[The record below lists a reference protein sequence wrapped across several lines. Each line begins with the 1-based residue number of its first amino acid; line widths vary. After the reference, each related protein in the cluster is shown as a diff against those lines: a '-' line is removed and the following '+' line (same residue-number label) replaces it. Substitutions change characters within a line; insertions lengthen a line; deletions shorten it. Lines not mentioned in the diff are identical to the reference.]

1 MNPVN
6 YRHSQRRVRLAL
18 HGLILLLITAAV
30 GGALIPSPLYP
41 GTSVDPAPPTSS
53 IGALT
58 TQLGGPDL
66 LGTAISISQA
76 VYPAAAR
83 ARAVILV
90 PEDDWRA
97 GLVAAAL
104 TGSPVNAPILP
115 VPAGPMPSEAVEEI
129 ERLNPRGISGDGGIQ
144 VLAVGNVDPQVL
156 DQVNQ
161 MGLRLRKIDGA
172 TPAVLAERVD
182 HYRAILTGNHPDQV
196 LIVPVD
202 FPEYATIAASWA
214 AQSGHPI
221 LFVQGATLPLATR
234 NALDLRPTEA
244 FMYVL
249 GPEKILPRDVAEA
262 MVFFGHVQ
270 RIPGDDPFEM
280 ATAFARYTDR
290 GTLLPWWFGA
300 TPRIFGWG
308 VSGPGHHFIF
318 VNIEEPMHAVIA
330 SGLSSRGT
338 HGPLLWI
345 EKDHVPEPTTE
356 FLATT
361 RPAGGPRPDP
371 LLNRGWLIGAENS
384 ITLATRH
391 RIDKQ
396 LRAVRPQEALIHH
409 E

>member
-18 HGLILLLITAAV
+18 YGLILLLITTAV

-41 GTSVDPAPPTSS
+41 ETSADPAPTNA

-66 LGTAISISQA
+66 LATGISISRA
-76 VYPAAAR
+76 VYPGAAR

-104 TGSPVNAPILP
+104 TGPPVTGPILP
-115 VPAGPMPSEAVEEI
+115 MPAGPMPPEAVEEI

-144 VLAVGNVDPQVL
+144 VLAVGAVDEKVL
-156 DQVNQ
+156 NQ
-161 MGLRLRKIDGA
+161 ISKMGLRYRTIDGA
-172 TPAVLAERVD
+172 TPAELAARAD

-196 LIVPVD
+196 LLVPVD
-202 FPEYATIAASWA
+202 FPEYAMIAASWA

-221 LFVQGATLPLATR
+221 LFVEGATLPLATR
-234 NALDLRPTEA
+234 RALDLRPAEA
-244 FMYVL
+244 FMYVFA
-249 GPEKILPRDVAEA
+249 PERILPRDVAEE

-290 GTLLPWWFGA
+290 GTVLPWWFGA

-308 VSGPGHHFIF
+308 VSGAGHNFIF
-318 VNIEEPMHAVIA
+318 VNIDEPMHAVIA

-345 EKDHVPEPTTE
+345 EEDHVPESTTE

-371 LLNRGWLIGAENS
+371 LMNRGWLIGNENS
-384 ITLATRH
+384 VTLTTRH
-391 RIDKQ
+391 QIHRN
-396 LRAVRPQEALIHH
+396 LRAIRPKEALIDD